1 MSNFNKF
8 LTFENE
14 SAYDCAYD
22 LQMKKNY
29 SNPTIYDANG
39 DLSKRWYV
47 YFSYRNP
54 ETGKLKR
61 MTPLYGEAN
70 KHKTKSDR
78 IFVLT
83 VYKHKIKAL

>member
-1 MSNFNKF
+1 
-8 LTFENE
+8 
-14 SAYDCAYD
+14 
-22 LQMKKNY
+22 MKKNY
-29 SNPTIYDANG
+29 LNPTIYDANG

-47 YFSYRNP
+47 YFAYRNP

-61 MTPLYGEAN
+61 MTTFYGEAN